1 MGRKAREGLYV
12 FFQRNQKQFNMRA
25 DIRLMRVLCQ
35 KTRQISVTL
44 KLLTSK
50 NKYEQ
55 NSLAKRWRA
64 VFDFK
69 WL

>member
-1 MGRKAREGLYV
+1 
-12 FFQRNQKQFNMRA
+12 MRA